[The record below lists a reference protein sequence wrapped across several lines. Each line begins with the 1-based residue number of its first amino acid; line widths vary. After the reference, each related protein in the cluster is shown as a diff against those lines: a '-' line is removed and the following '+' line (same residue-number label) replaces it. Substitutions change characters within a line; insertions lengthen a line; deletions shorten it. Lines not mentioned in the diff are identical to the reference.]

1 MRYNCE
7 VNFVIKHVFSAVD
20 NKGIKMITA
29 FRTISVLEGLSYLV
43 ILSVTLGFI
52 DREWVTALGMTHGIL
67 FIIYLIL
74 SLIVS
79 EKKGWSVFKLLILF
93 VASVVPFAF
102 ILIEVYLRKIEQGDS
117 QKLEPVV

>member
-1 MRYNCE
+1 M
-7 VNFVIKHVFSAVD
+7 
-20 NKGIKMITA
+20 
-29 FRTISVLEGLSYLV
+29 ISVLEGLSYLV

-52 DREWVTALGMTHGIL
+52 DREWVTALGMTHGVL

-79 EKKGWSVFKLLILF
+79 EKKGWSVFKLLIFF
-93 VASVVPFAF
+93 VAAGVPFAF
-102 ILIEVYLRKIEQGDS
+102 ILIEVYLRKIEQGDP

>member
-7 VNFVIKHVFSAVD
+7 VNFVIKHVFPAVD

-29 FRTISVLEGLSYLV
+29 FRMISVLEGLSYLV

-52 DREWVTALGMTHGIL
+52 DREWVTALGMTHGVL

-79 EKKGWSVFKLLILF
+79 EKKGWSVFKLLIFF

-102 ILIEVYLRKIEQGDS
+102 ILIEVYLRKIEQGDP